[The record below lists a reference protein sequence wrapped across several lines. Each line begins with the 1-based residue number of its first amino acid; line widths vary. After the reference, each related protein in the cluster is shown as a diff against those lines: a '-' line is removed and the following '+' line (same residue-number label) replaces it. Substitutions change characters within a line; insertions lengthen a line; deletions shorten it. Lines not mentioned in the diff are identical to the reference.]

1 MWLTLRPM
9 KRVLLLGPL
18 LLVALAACAEEPAD
32 DQTLAT
38 ENPPATTTSAEQ
50 VALPP
55 EPEPTADGP
64 CPYLEESYV
73 EETNGQRVSKVQTS
87 ADEPPACFFYRPDGT
102 VQLTVR
108 VYTGEEPV
116 ARALVD
122 AAAPVATSNPA
133 ELSGGWEGGSES
145 NDDGAVYAVAN
156 GANAVVVTTNQGQT
170 IKAKQVAQESISA
183 LGL

>member
-18 LLVALAACAEEPAD
+18 LLVALTACAEEPTD
-32 DQTLAT
+32 DPTVVTDTPSSTA
-38 ENPPATTTSAEQ
+38 SAAP

-73 EETNGQRVSKVQTS
+73 EETNGQRVSDVQTS
-87 ADEPPACFFYRPDGT
+87 ADEPPACFFLRPDGG
-102 VQLTVR
+102 VQLSVR
-108 VYTGEEPV
+108 VYTGEAAV
-116 ARALVD
+116 AKALVD
-122 AAAPVATSNPA
+122 SAAPVASSNPA
-133 ELSGGWEGGSES
+133 ELSGGWKGGSEATEE
-145 NDDGAVYAVAN
+145 GAVYAVAKD
-156 GANAVVVTTNQGQT
+156 ATAVVVTTNQEQT
-170 IKAKQVAQESISA
+170 IKAKQIAQQSITT